1 MQQKYPRTLVWC
13 IEIHLK
19 QTTIQVF
26 VYIQNAEYQ
35 IELCQFKIL
44 NVTNI
49 IPCNTEISDNF
60 RDDLIFALFSRS
72 LLNRK

>member
-1 MQQKYPRTLVWC
+1 MQQKYSRTLVWC

-49 IPCNTEISDNF
+49 IPGNTGIS
-60 RDDLIFALFSRS
+60 DDLIFALFFRD
-72 LLNRK
+72 LF